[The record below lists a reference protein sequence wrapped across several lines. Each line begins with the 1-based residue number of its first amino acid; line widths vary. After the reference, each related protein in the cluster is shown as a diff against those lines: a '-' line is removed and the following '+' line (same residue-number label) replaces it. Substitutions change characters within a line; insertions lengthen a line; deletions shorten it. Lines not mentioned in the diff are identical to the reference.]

1 MSLLVKLNLF
11 AAAAN
16 AAVVVGVCLSGM
28 ASTLTVANAAC
39 VVLNLAVAARFWER
53 R

>member
-1 MSLLVKLNLF
+1 MNLLIKLNLF

-16 AAVVVGVCLSGM
+16 ATVVVGVCLFGQ
-28 ASTLTVANAAC
+28 ASTLTVICAAC
-39 VVLNLAVAARFWER
+39 VPLNLAVAALLRER